1 MRRRFDASLT
11 FGGGI
16 VAALSLLVLVS
27 LFYTPYP
34 PTRQDIANRLAP
46 PSGTH
51 LLGTDHLGRDT
62 LSRLMEGA
70 HNSLAVAV
78 LAVAI
83 ASVIGTALGMVAGY
97 FGGWGDEVVMRIVDF
112 VMGFPVVLLAIL
124 VIAAFGPGLRN
135 SLIAIAVAT
144 VPSFARLVR
153 GTLLSLREAD
163 FVLAA
168 RASGAGGLRILAV
181 HLFPNLS
188 TYLLVQVTISLGTA
202 LLADAGLSYLGLGVQ
217 PPHASWG
224 RMVYEARGFLA
235 LDAWPA
241 IFPGIAIALAI
252 LGFNLLGDAL
262 RDRFDPR
269 GVHPVRKTS
278 RRPPPGLSR
287 SGRG

>member
-1 MRRRFDASLT
+1 MRRRLDASLT
-11 FGGGI
+11 LGGGI

-112 VMGFPVVLLAIL
+112 VMGFPVVLLALL

-144 VPSFARLVR
+144 IPSFARLVR

-168 RASGAGGLRILAV
+168 RAGGAGELRILAV
-181 HLFPNLS
+181 YLFPNLS
-188 TYLLVQVTISLGTA
+188 SYLLVQVTISMGMA

-224 RMVYEARGFLA
+224 RMVYEARGFLV

-252 LGFNLLGDAL
+252 LGFNLLGDGL

-269 GVHPVRKTS
+269 GGRPVRKTS
-278 RRPPPGLSR
+278 RRPPPG
-287 SGRG
+287 

>member
-1 MRRRFDASLT
+1 MKRRLDASLT
-11 FGGGI
+11 FGGAI
-16 VAALSLLVLVS
+16 VLALALLVLVS

-34 PTRQDIANRLAP
+34 PARQDIGGRLAP
-46 PSGTH
+46 PSTTH

-70 HNSLAVAV
+70 QNSLSVAVFAVAF
-78 LAVAI
+78 
-83 ASVIGTALGMVAGY
+83 ASVVGTALGMIAGY
-97 FGGWGDEVVMRIVDF
+97 FGGWADEVLMRFVDF

-168 RASGAGGLRILAV
+168 RAGGAGNLRVLAA
-181 HLFPNLS
+181 HLLPNLS
-188 TYLLVQVTISLGTA
+188 SYLLVQVTISLGTA

-235 LDAWPA
+235 LDVWPA
-241 IFPGIAIALAI
+241 IFPGLAIATAI
-252 LGFNLLGDAL
+252 LGFNLLGDGL

-269 GVHPVRKTS
+269 VAGRVRGTR
-278 RRPPPGLSR
+278 RRPQPGSSR
-287 SGRG
+287 SSRG

>member
-1 MRRRFDASLT
+1 MRRRLDASLT
-11 FGGGI
+11 LGGGI
-16 VAALSLLVLVS
+16 VAALSLLVLLS

-34 PTRQDIANRLAP
+34 PSRQDIDSRLSP
-46 PSGTH
+46 PSAAH

-70 HNSLAVAV
+70 HNSLVVAV

-97 FGGWGDEVVMRIVDF
+97 FGGWGDEVVMRIIDF
-112 VMGFPVVLLAIL
+112 VMGFPVVLLAVL

-135 SLIAIAVAT
+135 SLLAIAVAT
-144 VPSFARLVR
+144 IPSFARLVR
-153 GTLLSLREAD
+153 GTLLSLRESD

-168 RASGAGGLRILAV
+168 RAGGAGELRILAL

-188 TYLLVQVTISLGTA
+188 SYLLVQVTISMGTA

-241 IFPGIAIALAI
+241 IFPGIAIAVAI
-252 LGFNLLGDAL
+252 LGFNLLGDGL

-269 GVHPVRKTS
+269 GRRPVRKTS
-278 RRPPPGLSR
+278 RRPPPG
-287 SGRG
+287 